1 MTVARWWR
9 QTTPFGDIVVVVGP
23 VGVERITLPR
33 PATRRRSLSVS
44 HGWSGNPDNERTTA
58 ATGIETTGD
67 IDELVNPP
75 RRDRGVAGQI
85 DDFFGG
91 RRQVFELPVD
101 LGVSAL
107 SDFQRHVL
115 DTLRLEVPYGETVT
129 YGELAVMAGRPGAAR
144 AVGTTMARNPVPFVI
159 PCHRV
164 VAANG
169 IGGYGGGYGGTRRD
183 GIALK
188 RALLDLEA
196 SAPSTH

>member
-1 MTVARWWR
+1 MTAARWWR
-9 QTTPFGDIVVVVGP
+9 QSIPFGDIVVVVGP
-23 VGVERITLPR
+23 GGVERITLPR
-33 PATRRRSLSVS
+33 AGL
-44 HGWSGNPDNERTTA
+44 E
-58 ATGIETTGD
+58 ATGTEATVDVPEFVTA
-67 IDELVNPP
+67 P
-75 RRDRGVAGQI
+75 RRDRAIARQI

-91 RRQVFELPVD
+91 RRRVFDLSVD
-101 LGVSAL
+101 LGVSPL
-107 SDFQRHVL
+107 SEFQRRVL
-115 DTLRLEVPYGETVT
+115 DTLRMEVPYGETVT

-169 IGGYGGGYGGTRRD
+169 IGGYGGGYGGTLSD

-196 SAPSTH
+196 PAPSTR

>member
-1 MTVARWWR
+1 MTAVRWWR
-9 QTTPFGDIVVVVGP
+9 QTIPFGDIVVVVGP
-23 VGVERITLPR
+23 GGLERIMLPR
-33 PATRRRSLSVS
+33 
-44 HGWSGNPDNERTTA
+44 
-58 ATGIETTGD
+58 GD
-67 IDELVNPP
+67 IGSTVDCDELVNPP
-75 RRDRGVAGQI
+75 RRDRAVARQI

-101 LGVSAL
+101 LGASVL

-144 AVGTTMARNPVPFVI
+144 AVGTAMARNPVPFVI

-169 IGGYGGGYGGTRRD
+169 LGGYGGGYDGTRRD

-196 SAPSTH
+196 SAPSIR

>member
-1 MTVARWWR
+1 MNAARWWWR
-9 QTTPFGDIVVVVGP
+9 QTIPFGDIVVVVGP
-23 VGVERITLPR
+23 GGVERITLPR
-33 PATRRRSLSVS
+33 ADL
-44 HGWSGNPDNERTTA
+44 
-58 ATGIETTGD
+58 ETTD
-67 IDELVNPP
+67 LETTDLETAVDVPEFVNAP
-75 RRDRGVAGQI
+75 RRDHTVARQI
-85 DDFFGG
+85 DDFFRG

-101 LGVSAL
+101 LGASPL
-107 SDFQRHVL
+107 SEFQRRVL
-115 DTLRLEVPYGETVT
+115 DTLRMEVPYGETVT

-169 IGGYGGGYGGTRRD
+169 IGGYGGGYGGTLSD

-196 SAPSTH
+196 PAPSTR